1 MSWRRIEPRAKT
13 RVASQR
19 DAVAVGMSAGGGHR
33 VPCISITLRRDML
46 GRPALLADGARVSVL
61 WGEGEQA
68 GLIRLVPGEDF
79 AMYRPGGKRP
89 APDVLVLRFPAP
101 PGVAASARAPHP
113 VAYFRDGD
121 AIEITL
127 PAWACPTR
135 IAGATPQPAMPVLAA
150 MPTGNATPPG
160 RAQQLAA
167 AAAAEARRRA
177 GR

>member
-19 DAVAVGMSAGGGHR
+19 DAVAIGISAGGGHR

-61 WGEGEQA
+61 WGEGDQA
-68 GLIRLVPGEDF
+68 GCIRLEAGEDF

-101 PGVAASARAPHP
+101 AGVAASARAPHP
-113 VAYFRDGD
+113 AAYFRAGD
-121 AIEITL
+121 ALEITL
-127 PAWACPTR
+127 PAWA
-135 IAGATPQPAMPVLAA
+135 QPGLLSASASPAS
-150 MPTGNATPPG
+150 TGNATPPA
-160 RAQQLAA
+160 RAQALAA
-167 AAAAEARRRA
+167 IAAADARRRA
-177 GR
+177 GK